1 MLAFIICIIY
11 KKVGN
16 MYACM
21 HVRMSACVRIYV
33 CMYVY
38 IVQQVKRHL
47 NHMRMFWLE
56 MKIKNKFNLFYKQ
69 RYTCKVL
76 TFPMVHKNKVQKST
90 FVCRFPTVYNSNTNL
105 HFQLKLRN
113 GDVYIVY

>member
-1 MLAFIICIIY
+1 MFVCMY
-11 KKVGN
+11 VC
-16 MYACM
+16 MYACTYVS
-21 HVRMSACVRIYV
+21 VRAYVCIYV

-47 NHMRMFWLE
+47 NHMRIMFWLE

-69 RYTCKVL
+69 RYTCNEL

-113 GDVYIVY
+113 GNVYIVY